1 MRDATQHFVLL
12 LFAVGF
18 SRVGWLMA
26 HYPGRAYRFFT
37 LGIQPEHRFFVGFCK
52 VCGWIFASVFA
63 LGTLIYLG
71 LIVHDL
77 LR

>member
-1 MRDATQHFVLL
+1 
-12 LFAVGF
+12 
-18 SRVGWLMA
+18 MA